1 MKTLTKLISSL
12 AAGCFTVPMLTMI
25 PCAAVA
31 GDDPDGAAVEAPNP
45 EGLGQFQIMLHRNI
59 FDQTRVSGPT
69 NRAAAATPRQP
80 ARQPRIETFSFRG
93 AAETVGK
100 GFDAFFTG
108 DGAPTTRTVVVNDE
122 INGFKVQSISLDEVK
137 LMNTNEEVITLT
149 DQTGMT
155 RRDGGQWI
163 KVSVPATYGSATAT
177 RRAAGN
183 YNRQFSGRSASV
195 TDDNAG
201 ADGGSYAGGLGA
213 TGTQAGAADPA
224 PPSNQD
230 MMARLQARREQENQ
244 P

>member
-1 MKTLTKLISSL
+1 MNTLTKLISSL

-31 GDDPDGAAVEAPNP
+31 GDDLAGAAVEAANP
-45 EGLGQFQIMLHRNI
+45 EGMGQFQVMLHRNI
-59 FDQTRVSGPT
+59 FDQTRVNGPT
-69 NRAAAATPRQP
+69 NREAAATPRQP

-100 GFDAFFTG
+100 GFDAFFSG
-108 DGAPTTRTVVVNDE
+108 DGAPKSRTVVVNDK

-137 LMNTNEEVITLT
+137 LMNTNEEVITLK
-149 DQTGMT
+149 DQMGMT

-177 RRAAGN
+177 RRSAGN
-183 YNRQFSGRSASV
+183 YNRQFSGRSAAV
-195 TDDNAG
+195 TDDNSV
-201 ADGGSYAGGLGA
+201 ADGGRYDTGFGA
-213 TGTQAGAADPA
+213 TSPQAGTPEPAAPN
-224 PPSNQD
+224 NQD
-230 MMARLQARREQENQ
+230 VMARLQARREQENQ